1 MSCHSVVTEHST
13 ANNSKL
19 SLRLDQQQKE
29 MCYEELQEIEE
40 LVTKELAAKTQMKTL
55 DSITQEMVERYS
67 KLQKI
72 LEPFKESLT

>member
-1 MSCHSVVTEHST
+1 MSRHSVVTEQST